1 MVGKITFEEADA
13 MARKNDEALDRIKTT
28 IGVRLRQWHKL
39 QQITHELDV
48 KGMAEV
54 LDFLCDMYDGYRK
67 SGMIQYKIAFNDGPI
82 DSIVVDSKE
91 GKDIKQLAKEALVS
105 QHNLSENEA
114 AILVSFKIAEIKRV
128 IKFADKNTI
137 ASSPTQAE
145 NETKKTVEPA
155 YSADNEGEGEE
166 PADKPA
172 EDKTEADAAPEEDPF
187 NRLLSLLKPAGE
199 RT

>member
-13 MARKNDEALDRIKTT
+13 MARKKDEALDRIKTT
-28 IGVRLRQWHKL
+28 IGVRLRQWYKL

-48 KGMAEV
+48 KGMAEA
-54 LDFLCDMYDGYRK
+54 LDFLCDMYEGYRK
-67 SGMIQYKIAFNDGPI
+67 SGMIQYKIVFNDGPI

-114 AILVSFKIAEIKRV
+114 GILVSFKIAKIKRV
-128 IKFADKNTI
+128 IKLVEKNTT

-145 NETKKTVEPA
+145 NETKKTIEPA
-155 YSADNEGEGEE
+155 YSPDHEGEGEE
-166 PADKPA
+166 SKPA
-172 EDKTEADAAPEEDPF
+172 KAEREGELDKEDPL
-187 NRLLSLLKPAGE
+187 NRMLSLLSSQQE
-199 RT
+199 RERGS